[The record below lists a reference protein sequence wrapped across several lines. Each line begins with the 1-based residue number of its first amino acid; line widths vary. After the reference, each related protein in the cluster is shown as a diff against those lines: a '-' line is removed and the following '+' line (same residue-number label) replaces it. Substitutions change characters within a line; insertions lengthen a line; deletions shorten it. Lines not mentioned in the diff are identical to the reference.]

1 MKKSLLVGLIV
12 TATMFNAG
20 AQGIGPNLVENGGFG
35 ELDGWNIYGYIWSP
49 QTGGANGGG
58 YIAFQRYA
66 NQSIITVPGETYQFS
81 FWIQSATPLIQVNW
95 GSDNLGLFPTTSG
108 LQGWTFNQVD
118 VTANATSTLLDF
130 TCSNPGA
137 FCYLDD
143 VAVNA
148 VPEPSTLALFFSGI
162 VPFLVLCKSRS

>member
-1 MKKSLLVGLIV
+1 MKKSLLVGIIAA
-12 TATMFNAG
+12 ATMFSAG
-20 AQGIGPNLVENGGFG
+20 AQEIGPNLVENGSFG
-35 ELDGWNIYGYIWSP
+35 ELNGWNIYGYIWSP

-58 YIAFQRYA
+58 YIAFQRHA

-81 FWIQSATPLIQVNW
+81 FWIKSATPLIQVDW
-95 GSDNLGLFPTTSG
+95 GSEDLGLFPKTSG
-108 LQGWTFNQVD
+108 LQGWTLNQLD

-137 FCYLDD
+137 FCYLDN

-148 VPEPSTLALFFSGI
+148 VPEPSTLAVFFSGI
-162 VPFLVLCKSRS
+162 VSLSTLCKRRF

>member
-1 MKKSLLVGLIV
+1 MKKFLLVGLIV
-12 TATMFNAG
+12 TPMMFCAG
-20 AQGIGPNLVENGGFG
+20 AQAIGPNLVENGSFG

-49 QTGGANGGG
+49 QTGGANGEG

-66 NQSIITVPGETYQFS
+66 NQSIITVPGQTYQFS

-95 GSDNLGLFPTTSG
+95 GSDNLGLFPITSG
-108 LQGWTFNQVD
+108 SQGWTLNQVD

-130 TCSNPGA
+130 TCSNPVA
-137 FCYLDD
+137 LCYLDD

-148 VPEPSTLALFFSGI
+148 VPEPSTLALFLSGI
-162 VPFLVLCKSRS
+162 VSFSALCKRRF